1 MKKSPKDKTSLLRI
15 TRSAHVAADK
25 IKFTSNAENV
35 ALETVCT
42 RSRRRRKK
50 PIRFACTAAKKV
62 VSGEEKHAHCEVAN
76 AQPACSSKLP
86 ESEPL
91 GSAANASHQSMSAD
105 LGSEGDSSSEH
116 AGSTHK
122 TNRDSVGTG
131 MPPEARS
138 SSAGPSR
145 KDPTSHAPDSEISL
159 SSESVLA
166 QKATTEN
173 NFEEDLN
180 YGLRRWNGRRLRTYG
195 KAPFNRTAQVTHS
208 MQVSAEAG
216 VKRRV
221 HPELDLVDIP
231 GQPESSVCVP
241 DTSPKSSDS
250 GSATESD
257 IDCTDNTKTQRRR
270 KRKGKTKVVRKGKT
284 FTSNLSKS
292 ARYQRQSKCPR
303 LNVDDNDWED
313 LDYAKAK
320 RVVRRSKIRTR
331 NQGRRTV
338 RYHDGEDDRSIENA
352 LELSDRTLRP

>member
-1 MKKSPKDKTSLLRI
+1 MTKKSPKDKTSLLRV
-15 TRSAHVAADK
+15 TRSASVAADK
-25 IKFTSNAENV
+25 IKFTSDAENA

-42 RSRRRRKK
+42 RSRRRRKR
-50 PIRFACTAAKKV
+50 PTRFACATAKKTP
-62 VSGEEKHAHCEVAN
+62 SGGEKLAHCEVAE
-76 AQPACSSKLP
+76 AQHACSSKLP
-86 ESEPL
+86 ESAPH
-91 GSAANASHQSMSAD
+91 GSTTDAPQSVSTD
-105 LGSEGDSSSEH
+105 LDSEGGSSSEH
-116 AGSTHK
+116 TGSTL
-122 TNRDSVGTG
+122 NRHTDSVGTS
-131 MPPEARS
+131 MPPKNRS

-145 KDPTSHAPDSEISL
+145 EDPTSHTPDGEISL

-208 MQVSAEAG
+208 LQVSAEAG

-221 HPELDLVDIP
+221 HLELDHEDMP
-231 GQPESSVCVP
+231 GQTESSVCVP
-241 DTSPKSSDS
+241 DSSPKSDDL
-250 GSATESD
+250 GSVTESD
-257 IDCTDNTKTQRRR
+257 IDCTDNTKTQRRK

-292 ARYQRQSKCPR
+292 ARHQRQSKCPR

-313 LDYAKAK
+313 LDYANAK

-352 LELSDRTLRP
+352 LELSDRTL